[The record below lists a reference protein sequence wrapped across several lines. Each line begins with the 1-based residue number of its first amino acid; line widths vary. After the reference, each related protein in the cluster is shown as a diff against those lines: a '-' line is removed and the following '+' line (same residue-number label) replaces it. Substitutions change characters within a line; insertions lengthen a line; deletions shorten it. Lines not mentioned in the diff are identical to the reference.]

1 MPRVRGRRSARLNG
15 LRIAT
20 VSLLLAVVACSSET
34 TIGDL
39 TLIPPRGWLVT
50 DRQDDTIKV
59 TNGTIADETS
69 TKPGTAT
76 AVFDVYVESQ
86 QTVDDFVDA
95 LEESNVEPK
104 RERLDVDGFAAVIV
118 SYPTSYF
125 GPSTEVLFVPD
136 WNVRIVYRAAYPEDE
151 SAFVANRPA
160 FREAVRSIRFEGRP
174 PERAFELPASRR
186 T

>member
-1 MPRVRGRRSARLNG
+1 MNRLG
-15 LRIAT
+15 VAAAA
-20 VSLLLAVVACSSET
+20 LALIVAACGSDT
-34 TIGDL
+34 AIGDL
-39 TLIPPRGWLVT
+39 TLVPPTGWLVT

-76 AVFDVYVESQ
+76 AVFDVYVDSK

-95 LEESNVEPK
+95 LEESNVDPK
-104 RERLDVDGFAAVIV
+104 RERLEVDGFGAVIV
-118 SYPTSYF
+118 SYPTSHF

-136 WNVRIVYRAAYPEDE
+136 WSVRIVYRAAYPDDE

-160 FREAVRSIRFEGRP
+160 FRKAIRSIRFEGRP
-174 PERAFELPASRR
+174 PERAAGVRREPTSR